1 MSILRRW
8 GPPPKMNEEQYK
20 SYRIRLALIMLVWL
34 ASAISIIFFWESLV
48 WPVRIIVI
56 GVGVL
61 VTPDLASVRQI
72 FVPYAKYLDEG
83 ID

>member
-1 MSILRRW
+1 
-8 GPPPKMNEEQYK
+8 MNEEQYK